1 MTKENII
8 LAALRLF
15 LKRGYGSV
23 SVIDVANATGITKG
37 GIYHYFS
44 SKDDL
49 LHVALHYLL
58 DRIEDKYAEILNQ
71 HDNVRVLV
79 SRLLVERS
87 IEAYAYELLQVKP
100 EDDFD
105 YAHFAIEVMRKYPD
119 IKARIEQSYLSI
131 CNALSKRLA
140 AARDAGELHPGVD
153 CFALAVTLLA
163 IVNGQKSLGSS
174 FQTQGL
180 RQQVSDSL
188 LRFME
193 GGACCLAGTHTVD
206 EPAAGIT
213 NLGGHYEA

>member
-15 LKRGYGSV
+15 LKRGYSSV

-58 DRIEDKYAEILNQ
+58 DRFEDKYAEILNQ
-71 HDNVRVLV
+71 PENVRELI
-79 SRLLVERS
+79 SHLLVERS
-87 IEAYAYELLQVKP
+87 IEAYAYDLLQVKP
-100 EDDFD
+100 EDDYD
-105 YAHFAIEVMRKYPD
+105 YAHFAIEVMRKFPD
-119 IKARIEQSYLSI
+119 IKSRIEQSYLSI
-131 CNALSKRLA
+131 CNALAKRLTV
-140 AARDAGELHPGVD
+140 ARDAGELHPGVD
-153 CFALAVTLLA
+153 CFVFAVTILA
-163 IVNGQKSLGSS
+163 IINGQKSLGSS
-174 FQTQGL
+174 FQNQGL

-193 GGACCLAGTHTVD
+193 GEACCLSGTHTVD
-206 EPAAGIT
+206 KPVAGIT